1 MGACFHGN
9 FFAIFLMVLVMGKN
23 TRVKVIL
30 FGDTTKLMRGFVVSL
45 GENSYLC
52 RRNYKPTNNEKEKR
66 LREALDEGV

>member
-1 MGACFHGN
+1 
-9 FFAIFLMVLVMGKN
+9 MGKN